1 LKISTLL
8 YKSKKQTGKINLFLK
23 FEKKMKTEKLI
34 RNLMTGIVTLL
45 IFNACTTIPKGVTA
59 VKPFDKEKYLGK
71 WYEIARMDFRF
82 ERNLNNTTADYS
94 VNDDGTIKVLN
105 RGYNYVKKEWS
116 EAIGKAK
123 FVSDQNTAMLKVSF
137 FGPLYAGYNVIAL
150 DADYKYAL
158 VAGQDL
164 SYLWILS
171 RETTIPAE
179 VKQNYLEIAS
189 KLGFKTSELLWI
201 EHDKK

>member
-1 LKISTLL
+1 
-8 YKSKKQTGKINLFLK
+8 
-23 FEKKMKTEKLI
+23 MKTNNLI

-82 ERNLNNTTADYS
+82 ERNLNNTTANYS

-116 EAIGKAK
+116 EAVGKAK
-123 FVSDQNTAMLKVSF
+123 FVGDQNTAMLKVSF
-137 FGPLYAGYNVIAL
+137 FGPFYGGYNVIAL
-150 DADYKYAL
+150 DAEYKYAL

-171 RETTIPAE
+171 RETTIPE
-179 VKQNYLEIAS
+179 DVKQNYLEIAEG
-189 KLGFKTSELLWI
+189 LGFKTSELLWI
-201 EHDKK
+201 EHNQK

>member
-1 LKISTLL
+1 MRT
-8 YKSKKQTGKINLFLK
+8 NN
-23 FEKKMKTEKLI
+23 LI

-82 ERNLNNTTADYS
+82 ERNLNNTTANYS

-116 EAIGKAK
+116 EAVGKAK
-123 FVSDQNTAMLKVSF
+123 FVGDQNTAMLKVSF
-137 FGPLYAGYNVIAL
+137 FGPFYGGYNVIAL
-150 DADYKYAL
+150 DAEYKYAL

-171 RETTIPAE
+171 RETTIPDD
-179 VKQNYLEIAS
+179 VKHNYLEIAEG
-189 KLGFKTSELLWI
+189 LGFKTSELLWI